1 MSNTKASLT
10 DYSEKRNW
18 TLRMGACQARRMGSN
33 RAYRAPAAL
42 LLTVVLWASAL
53 PATRGGVTGD
63 GWAGRALLRLAIAS
77 AALAIVCALA
87 GIRRPAPRDL
97 PLIGVCAATGM
108 AGYQLLLNW
117 GELRVSGGTASL
129 IVVTNPVYSA
139 VIATAFLGER
149 IARRQVLGGA
159 IALAG
164 VAAITFGQGGP
175 HLERPALA
183 VLAAAVA
190 LGAYHGAIK
199 PLLGRYTG
207 RGHRVRDMGGD
218 GPAAPDDPRARARV
232 ATGRFAGHCC
242 SGVPRP
248 GAVRARVRGLGLR
261 GGAAPCHGRDRVA
274 LPGAA
279 DRRPGGLRMAGR
291 QAHGDRAD
299 RRRHRHRRGPGRQ
312 PSGRKGRCAGR
323 ALSRARGRR

>member
-164 VAAITFGQGGP
+164 VAAIAFGQGGV
-175 HLERPALA
+175 HLAPPAR
-183 VLAAAVA
+183 AAR
-190 LGAYHGAIK
+190 GAYHGAIK

-207 RGHRVRDMGGD
+207 LEVTAYATWAGTALRL
-218 GPAAPDDPRARARV
+218 PAIPALMHAWPQAGSRATTSAVFLGLAPSALGFVAWGYGVARLPVTV
-232 ATGRFAGHCC
+232 ATP
-242 SGVPRP
+242 SLYLVPP
-248 GAVRARVRGLGLR
+248 IALLVGYLWLGDKLTAIER
-261 GGAAPCHGRDRVA
+261 
-274 LPGAA
+274 
-279 DRRPGGLRMAGR
+279 
-291 QAHGDRAD
+291 
-299 RRRHRHRRGPGRQ
+299 
-312 PSGRKGRCAGR
+312 
-323 ALSRARGRR
+323 